1 MAETH
6 KQVGEHR
13 SKHTSS
19 PQIVST
25 DFDAV
30 SSYLELDPH
39 QHGDDAQPSYSPS
52 TTYTLGLSPA
62 WSLSSSNDTNS
73 SPPMDSMFPSLC
85 ADQTLDGWLQQ
96 FVSASA
102 LEQELGLTLE
112 PNVLNVLGLQPV
124 SIAPQ
129 ELVAVGENAS
139 KGAVGERGEMKRV
152 LAPRQVEAQNRTMVD
167 IKPRLVASTNR
178 PIASAERHI
187 ASADRRM
194 LPTEAKPQAI
204 GAKPQAIGAK
214 PQADPKLRPIA
225 QAHSPNARKQDSP
238 TPPDTVA
245 QKRQE
250 RLIKNR
256 AAALLSRKRKRE
268 YLTKLEVEVEDLRE
282 ANEMMAQRMAEM
294 ERRLSAVTEER
305 DLLRKTDGSAQ
316 LAVAGNNA
324 KEPRKRSESKPEPE
338 SGPSVPNKRQRTA
351 GALLMAMLFSFS
363 MFTLPSLF
371 MGHSQISVGGV
382 QSAGVVP
389 APRLLL
395 PPVEAEFPLVERV
408 RRSINAFTQ
417 QGPQEPK
424 QGPQEPKQGQL
435 NRTEDDESRVPNST
449 DAHVRPMTMEESAG
463 LHAWIRR
470 GLKAGLEPSLRTE
483 HTEHTSSLAIVN
495 RDQSPAKQLDYAML
509 YCPSMKHV
517 QFSDAQQV
525 AEIQHTVQRG
535 PRVLDASDQAVAS
548 PKVERTMSH
557 DLLVPTHDT
566 VHLRPKMSLY
576 SPIAQ
581 DAESSDILPPWDEYA
596 RLDDSDARQKY
607 LRIDV
612 EVVGSKWVTADKFAS
627 GLF

>member
-6 KQVGEHR
+6 KQVAGQR
-13 SKHTSS
+13 DKRTAS
-19 PQIVST
+19 PYSAT
-25 DFDAV
+25 DLDTM
-30 SSYLELDPH
+30 SSYLELDP
-39 QHGDDAQPSYSPS
+39 QAQTAYSPS
-52 TTYTLGLSPA
+52 STGYTLGGLSPA

-73 SPPMDSMFPSLC
+73 PPMDSMFPTLC
-85 ADQTLDGWLQQ
+85 VGTDQTLDGWLQQ
-96 FVSASA
+96 FVSAQA
-102 LEQELGLTLE
+102 LEQELGLAGLE
-112 PNVLNVLGLQPV
+112 PNMLNVLGLQPV
-124 SIAPQ
+124 TIAPQ

-139 KGAVGERGEMKRV
+139 SKGAVAESGEMKRV
-152 LAPRQVEAQNRTMVD
+152 VPLAPRQAGVQNRAMVD
-167 IKPRLVASTNR
+167 IKPRLVSTNRPIACAER
-178 PIASAERHI
+178 PIASAERRI
-187 ASADRRM
+187 
-194 LPTEAKPQAI
+194 LPTEAKPHAI
-204 GAKPQAIGAK
+204 EAKPQA
-214 PQADPKLRPIA
+214 ADPKLRPIA
-225 QAHSPNARKQDSP
+225 QAHSPNARTQDTP

-268 YLTKLEVEVEDLRE
+268 YLTKLEVEVEDLRD
-282 ANEMMAQRMAEM
+282 ANEAMALRMAEM

-305 DLLRKTDGSAQ
+305 DLLKSANNSVQ
-316 LAVAGNNA
+316 PNATLVHGNNA

-338 SGPSVPNKRQRTA
+338 SGTSVPNKRQRTA

-371 MGHSQISVGGV
+371 MGQSQISVGGV
-382 QSAGVVP
+382 QSAGIVP

-395 PPVEAEFPLVERV
+395 PPVETEFPLVERV

-417 QGPQEPK
+417 QGPQEPQGPK
-424 QGPQEPKQGQL
+424 QGP
-435 NRTEDDESRVPNST
+435 NRAEDDESRASNNT
-449 DAHVRPMTMEESAG
+449 DAHMRPMTMEESAG

-495 RDQSPAKQLDYAML
+495 RDRSPAKQLDYAML

-517 QFSDAQQV
+517 QFSNAQQV
-525 AEIQHTVQRG
+525 AEIQHTVQQPG
-535 PRVLDASDQAVAS
+535 PRVLDAMDNVVAS

-612 EVVGSKWVTADKFAS
+612 EVVGSKWVTADKFAN

>member
-6 KQVGEHR
+6 KQVAGQR
-13 SKHTSS
+13 DKRTAS
-19 PQIVST
+19 PCSAT
-25 DFDAV
+25 DLDTM
-30 SSYLELDPH
+30 SSYLELDP
-39 QHGDDAQPSYSPS
+39 QAQTAYSPS
-52 TTYTLGLSPA
+52 STGYTLGGLSPA

-73 SPPMDSMFPSLC
+73 PPMDSMFPTLC
-85 ADQTLDGWLQQ
+85 VGTDQTLDGWLQQ
-96 FVSASA
+96 FVSAQA
-102 LEQELGLTLE
+102 LEQELGLAGLE
-112 PNVLNVLGLQPV
+112 PNMLNVLGLQPV
-124 SIAPQ
+124 TIAPQ

-139 KGAVGERGEMKRV
+139 SKGTVAESGEMKRV
-152 LAPRQVEAQNRTMVD
+152 VPLAPRQVGAQNRAMVD
-167 IKPRLVASTNR
+167 IKPRLASTNR
-178 PIASAERHI
+178 PIACAERPI
-187 ASADRRM
+187 ASADRRI
-194 LPTEAKPQAI
+194 LPTEAKPHAI
-204 GAKPQAIGAK
+204 EAKPQA
-214 PQADPKLRPIA
+214 ADPKLRPIA
-225 QAHSPNARKQDSP
+225 QAHSPNARTQDTP

-268 YLTKLEVEVEDLRE
+268 YLTKLEVEVEDLRD
-282 ANEMMAQRMAEM
+282 ANEAMALRMAEM

-305 DLLRKTDGSAQ
+305 DLLKSANNSVQ
-316 LAVAGNNA
+316 SNATLAHGNNA
-324 KEPRKRSESKPEPE
+324 KEPRKRFESKPEPE
-338 SGPSVPNKRQRTA
+338 SGTSVPNKRQRTA

-371 MGHSQISVGGV
+371 MGQSQISVGGV
-382 QSAGVVP
+382 QSAGIVP

-395 PPVEAEFPLVERV
+395 PPVETEFPLVERV

-417 QGPQEPK
+417 QGPQEPQGPK
-424 QGPQEPKQGQL
+424 QGPS
-435 NRTEDDESRVPNST
+435 RAEDDESRASNNT
-449 DAHVRPMTMEESAG
+449 DAHMRPMTMEESAG

-517 QFSDAQQV
+517 QFSNAQQV
-525 AEIQHTVQRG
+525 AEIQHAVQQPG
-535 PRVLDASDQAVAS
+535 PRVLDAMDNVVAS

-581 DAESSDILPPWDEYA
+581 DAENSEILPPWDEYA

-612 EVVGSKWVTADKFAS
+612 EVVGSKWVTADKFAN

>member
-6 KQVGEHR
+6 EQVAEQR
-13 SKHTSS
+13 DKRIAS
-19 PQIVST
+19 PYIINS
-25 DFDAV
+25 DFDAA
-30 SSYLELDPH
+30 STYLELDPP
-39 QHGDDAQPSYSPS
+39 QHTSSYSPS
-52 TTYTLGLSPA
+52 TTYTIGGLSPA

-73 SPPMDSMFPSLC
+73 SPPMDSMFPSLSLG
-85 ADQTLDGWLQQ
+85 ADQELSGWLQQ

-102 LEQELGLTLE
+102 LEQSLGLAALE
-112 PNVLNVLGLQPV
+112 PNMLGVLADMVPV
-124 SIAPQ
+124 SNIAPQ
-129 ELVAVGENAS
+129 ELVAVGENAGS
-139 KGAVGERGEMKRV
+139 KAVGERGEMKRV
-152 LAPRQVEAQNRTMVD
+152 VPLAPRQVGAQNRAMVD
-167 IKPRLVASTNR
+167 IKPRLASTNR
-178 PIASAERHI
+178 PIACAERPI
-187 ASADRRM
+187 ASADRRI
-194 LPTEAKPQAI
+194 LPTETKQAIEAKPQA
-204 GAKPQAIGAK
+204 
-214 PQADPKLRPIA
+214 ADPKLRPIA
-225 QAHSPNARKQDSP
+225 QAHSPNARSQDTP

-268 YLTKLEVEVEDLRE
+268 YLTKLEVEVEDLRD
-282 ANEMMAQRMAEM
+282 ANEAMALRMAEM

-305 DLLRKTDGSAQ
+305 DLLKSANSSAQ
-316 LAVAGNNA
+316 SNATLAGNNR
-324 KEPRKRSESKPEPE
+324 EPRKRSESKPEPE
-338 SGPSVPNKRQRTA
+338 SATLVSSKRQRTA

-371 MGHSQISVGGV
+371 MGQSQISVGGV
-382 QSAGVVP
+382 QSAGIVP
-389 APRLLL
+389 APQLLL
-395 PPVEAEFPLVERV
+395 PPVETEFPLVERV

-417 QGPQEPK
+417 QGPQGPK
-424 QGPQEPKQGQL
+424 QGPSRAE
-435 NRTEDDESRVPNST
+435 DESHASNNT

-483 HTEHTSSLAIVN
+483 HTHHTSSLAIVN

-517 QFSDAQQV
+517 QFSNAQQV
-525 AEIQHTVQRG
+525 AEIQHTMQQPG
-535 PRVLDASDQAVAS
+535 PRVLDAMDHAVVS
-548 PKVERTMSH
+548 PQVERTMSH
-557 DLLVPTHDT
+557 DLLVPTHNP

-581 DAESSDILPPWDEYA
+581 DAENSEILPPWDEYA

-612 EVVGSKWVTADKFAS
+612 EVVGSKWVTADKFAN

>member
-6 KQVGEHR
+6 KQVAGQR
-13 SKHTSS
+13 DKRDKRTAS
-19 PQIVST
+19 PYSAT
-25 DFDAV
+25 DLDTM
-30 SSYLELDPH
+30 SSYLELDP
-39 QHGDDAQPSYSPS
+39 QAQTAYSPS
-52 TTYTLGLSPA
+52 STGYTLGGLSPA

-73 SPPMDSMFPSLC
+73 PPMDSMFPTLC
-85 ADQTLDGWLQQ
+85 VGTDQTLDGWLQQ
-96 FVSASA
+96 FVSAQA
-102 LEQELGLTLE
+102 LEQELGLAGLE
-112 PNVLNVLGLQPV
+112 PNMLNVLGLQPV
-124 SIAPQ
+124 TIAPQ

-139 KGAVGERGEMKRV
+139 
-152 LAPRQVEAQNRTMVD
+152 T
-167 IKPRLVASTNR
+167 
-178 PIASAERHI
+178 SAERRI
-187 ASADRRM
+187 
-194 LPTEAKPQAI
+194 LPTEAKPHVI
-204 GAKPQAIGAK
+204 EAKPQA
-214 PQADPKLRPIA
+214 ADPKLRPIA
-225 QAHSPNARKQDSP
+225 QAHSPNARTQDTP

-268 YLTKLEVEVEDLRE
+268 YLTKLEVEVEDLRD
-282 ANEMMAQRMAEM
+282 ANEAMALRMAEM

-305 DLLRKTDGSAQ
+305 DLLKSANNSVQ
-316 LAVAGNNA
+316 PNATLVHGNNA

-338 SGPSVPNKRQRTA
+338 SGTSVPNKRQRTA

-371 MGHSQISVGGV
+371 MGQSQISVGGV
-382 QSAGVVP
+382 QSAGIVP

-395 PPVEAEFPLVERV
+395 PPVETEFPLVERV

-417 QGPQEPK
+417 QGPQEPQGPK
-424 QGPQEPKQGQL
+424 QGP
-435 NRTEDDESRVPNST
+435 NRAEDDESRASNNT
-449 DAHVRPMTMEESAG
+449 DAHMRPMTMEESAG

-470 GLKAGLEPSLRTE
+470 GLKAGLEPSLRTK

-495 RDQSPAKQLDYAML
+495 RDRSPAKQLDYAML

-517 QFSDAQQV
+517 QFSNAQQV
-525 AEIQHTVQRG
+525 AEIQHTVQQPG
-535 PRVLDASDQAVAS
+535 PRVLDAMDNVVAS

-612 EVVGSKWVTADKFAS
+612 EVVGSKWVTADKFAN